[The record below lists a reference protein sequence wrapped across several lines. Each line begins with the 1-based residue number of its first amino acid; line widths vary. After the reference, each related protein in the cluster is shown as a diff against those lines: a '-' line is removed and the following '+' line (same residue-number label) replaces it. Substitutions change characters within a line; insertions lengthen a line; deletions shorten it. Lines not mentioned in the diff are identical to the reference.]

1 MNTIQEALSTIFR
14 ISSFRSHQE
23 AVVESVLAGRDTLV
37 VMPTGGGKSLC
48 YQLPAVLSEGTALV
62 VSPLIAP
69 IKDQVDKLTRLGVP
83 VVALNSSVQY
93 DDMSRALETIAHGEA
108 KLVYV
113 SPERLESPKFREFIK
128 YIPLSFIAIDEAH
141 CISEWGHDFRTS
153 YRRIPDFYNI
163 FEKRPPI
170 IALTATATP
179 TVRGDIISQLQLHDA
194 NAFVAGFARPNIRY
208 GVRRGYEKKDLVAE
222 LADVAG
228 GSTVVYSS
236 SRARTDEISLHLRQ
250 QGIEAES
257 YHAGMS
263 NNERLGVQERFQSG
277 RTRVIVATS
286 AFGMGIDKA
295 DVRAVIHY
303 DIPATIE
310 SYYQESGR
318 AGRDG
323 AESFAILLYNSG
335 DENLHEFMMRRNFP
349 TRAEL
354 MMTYNVIREAAA
366 TTLGF
371 EHEQSIVIGEQ
382 AIKRQIPKLSANVGR
397 IIEVLDEAGFLTV
410 EESTPLASAQ
420 VEMLLSSQQV
430 DELIFKTRSSDQIK
444 MLKHFQGLR
453 RDTRNSVLAIDEE
466 HLITKLTFDRTQL
479 RSTVRTLE
487 SKGAI
492 RYLSLPSRTN
502 SKSYTIRLRAA
513 EITEDDLQ
521 NAFAHLDERM
531 AHATEKLQQMVTY
544 ATGWNCR
551 TQTMLAYFGESSGPC
566 GTCDVCVSGN
576 VVDPLQF

>member
-1 MNTIQEALSTIFR
+1 M
-14 ISSFRSHQE
+14 
-23 AVVESVLAGRDTLV
+23 ESILGGRDTLV

-62 VSPLIAP
+62 VSPLIALM
-69 IKDQVDKLTRLGVP
+69 KDQVDKLNKLGVP
-83 VVALNSSVQY
+83 VVALNSSVHY

-228 GSTVVYSS
+228 GSTVVYTS

-263 NNERLGVQERFQSG
+263 NAERLGVQERFQSG

-371 EHEQSIVIGEQ
+371 EHEHSIVIGEQ

-430 DELIFKTRSSDQIK
+430 DELIFKTRSGDQIK

-492 RYLSLPSRTN
+492 RYISLPSRTN

-521 NAFAHLDERM
+521 NAFAQLDERM
-531 AHATEKLQQMVTY
+531 AHATEKLQQMVRY
-544 ATGWNCR
+544 ATDWNCR
-551 TQTMLAYFGESSGPC
+551 TQTMLTYFGESSAPC

-576 VVDPLQF
+576 PMQF